1 MSLETQTPLAPYPR
15 HGSNAGQPLTRRD
28 GELKVTGQATY
39 AADNHPADMLYAV
52 MAASRIARGRVTH
65 LDVAAAKAH
74 PGVVEVFTPANR
86 PPLAQDPDVKLGGF
100 SFRIEVLQD
109 DTVRYANQPIAMV
122 VAETLEA
129 ATEGAALLNPHYE
142 IDPAR
147 TGRHDGLR
155 YAPAGVGVGAPPRTQ
170 HGDLE
175 AGFAAAETTLE
186 TEIET
191 PAQYHNAMEPHAVV
205 AQWDGDHLILD
216 MPNQA
221 LVMSRNAYAV
231 YFGIPPE
238 NILIRSPF
246 LGGGFGSKAILN
258 GPQILAIL
266 VARQLKRPVKF
277 VLTRAQM
284 YGPVGHRG
292 QTWQKLRLG
301 LDGDGRLTAL
311 HHESLAATSSFEDF
325 LEPAANASLHAYA
338 SPAILAETQGL
349 RLDIGTPGPM
359 RAPGEASGSAAL
371 EVAMDEAA
379 EALGQDPLEFRLA
392 NYAETEPGTGRPHS
406 SKALRECYSEGAQR
420 FGWAGRPLKPRQMR
434 DENGLLVGWGLGS
447 ALFPCPHFPAEARA
461 TLRADGT
468 ALVETA
474 GVDMGQGAWTAL
486 AQIAAEA
493 LGLDPALVE
502 FRSGV
507 SDLPDGGIAGGSGH
521 TASAGLALHNAG
533 EDAIRRL
540 ADLANADPASPLFG
554 AGNIGVVARAGRL
567 HRRDDE
573 TRSESYGEIL
583 ARAGQSVLVGRGRM
597 ARDEAAAQN
606 WAMFSHGAVFAE
618 VKVDPD
624 LGVVRVSRLV
634 GAFAAGRI
642 INPRLVRSQY
652 YGGMIWGVSFA
663 LHEAAQAD
671 RRTGRIMNADLAEY
685 RVPVNADIPSV
696 EAILVPEEDRY
707 VNPLGVKGVG
717 EIGITGTVGA
727 IANAVWHATGVRVR
741 RFPIQIE
748 DLLG

>member
-1 MSLETQTPLAPYPR
+1 MPLDTPMPLAPYAR
-15 HGSNAGQPLTRRD
+15 YGSNSGQPLTRRD
-28 GELKVTGQATY
+28 GVLKVTGRATY
-39 AADNHPADMLYAV
+39 AADNHPADLLYAV
-52 MAASRIARGRVTH
+52 TAVSSIARGRVTS
-65 LDVAAAKAH
+65 LDVDAAKAH
-74 PGVVEVFTPANR
+74 AGVVEVFTPANR
-86 PPLAQDPDVKLGGF
+86 PPLAHDPNVRLGIFG
-100 SFRIEVLQD
+100 FRIEVLQD
-109 DTVRYANQPIAMV
+109 DTVRYVNQPIALV
-122 VAETLEA
+122 VAESLEA
-129 ATEGAALLNPHYE
+129 AIQGAALLNPQYE
-142 IDPAR
+142 IDKAR
-147 TGRHDGLR
+147 TGLENGVH
-155 YAPAGVGVGAPPRTQ
+155 YAPAAVGIGAPPRTSY
-170 HGDLE
+170 GDID
-175 AGFAAAETTLE
+175 AGFAAAQTIVE
-186 TEIET
+186 TEVET
-191 PAQYHNAMEPHAVV
+191 PAQFHNAMEPHAVV
-205 AQWDGDHLILD
+205 AQWDGDHLTLD

-221 LVMSRNAYAV
+221 LVMSRDAYAV
-231 YFGIPPE
+231 YFGVPPQ
-238 NILIRSPF
+238 NVLIRSPF
-246 LGGGFGSKAILN
+246 LGGGFGSKAFLN
-258 GPQILAIL
+258 GPQMLAIL
-266 VARQLKRPVKF
+266 AARQLRRPVKY
-277 VLTRAQM
+277 VLSRAQM

-292 QTWQKLRLG
+292 RTWQKLRLG
-301 LDGDGRLTAL
+301 LDGEGHITAM
-311 HHESLAATSSFEDF
+311 HHHSIAATSSFEDF

-379 EALGQDPLEFRLA
+379 EACGMDPLDFRIA
-392 NYAETEPGTGRPHS
+392 NYAETEPGTGRPYS
-406 SKALRECYSEGAQR
+406 SKSLRDCYSEGANR
-420 FGWAGRPLKPRQMR
+420 FGWAGRPLKPRQLR
-434 DENGLLVGWGLGS
+434 DEDGLLVGWGVGT

-493 LGLDPALVE
+493 LGLDPELVE

-507 SDLPDGGIAGGSGH
+507 SDLPDGGVAGGSGH

-533 EDAIRRL
+533 EDVIARL
-540 ADLANADPASPLFG
+540 AELAGEDPASPLFG

-573 TRSESYGEIL
+573 CRSESYTEIL
-583 ARAGQSVLVGRGRM
+583 ARTGQSTVVGTGRM
-597 ARDEAAAQN
+597 ARDEGAAQK
-606 WAMFSHGAVFAE
+606 WAMYSSGAVFAE

-624 LGVVRVSRLV
+624 LGVVRVTRLV

-652 YGGMIWGVSFA
+652 YGGMIWGLSFA
-663 LHEAAQAD
+663 LHEAALAD

-685 RVPVNADIPSV
+685 RIPVNADVPSI
-696 EAILVPEEDRY
+696 EAILVDEEDRY

-727 IANAVWHATGVRVR
+727 VANAVWHATGVRVR

-748 DLLG
+748 DLL